1 MQGRW
6 RPDRQHPT
14 PPHRFC
20 SFPRRVN
27 TSTQQIVKASIGLI
41 VLQRPESAR
50 GDGLMFVTESNLAI
64 LVVALSAI
72 TAVVGLATFIQVQA
86 CRAEY
91 ARLREGLNRLSEDV
105 KHLMVA
111 EQRRFLKELKSSNE
125 KDAPTIDEQPTPR
138 GPHMK

>member
-1 MQGRW
+1 
-6 RPDRQHPT
+6 
-14 PPHRFC
+14 
-20 SFPRRVN
+20 
-27 TSTQQIVKASIGLI
+27 
-41 VLQRPESAR
+41 
-50 GDGLMFVTESNLAI
+50 MFVAESNLAI

-72 TAVVGLATFIQVQA
+72 TTVVGLATFIQVQA

-111 EQRRFLKELKSSNE
+111 EQRRFLKELKSSKE
-125 KDAPTIDEQPTPR
+125 KDASTADDQPTPG

>member
-1 MQGRW
+1 MA
-6 RPDRQHPT
+6 
-14 PPHRFC
+14 F
-20 SFPRRVN
+20 
-27 TSTQQIVKASIGLI
+27 
-41 VLQRPESAR
+41 
-50 GDGLMFVTESNLAI
+50 MFVTESNLVI

-111 EQRRFLKELKSSNE
+111 EQRRFLKELKTSKE
-125 KDAPTIDEQPTPR
+125 KDESTAED
-138 GPHMK
+138 GDHAS